1 MKKTI
6 TLLVFISTLCM
17 AQAAADT
24 IAFTPKD
31 SIDIHAIVEKQI
43 AAARERALN
52 EILNPKPLAAETKK
66 ETVVAKTVKKEINA
80 TKQANANPLIT
91 FILAQPWQY
100 TVFALVSFFIIGFVL
115 ARRVIV
121 SFTRSSKKALK
132 QKIGMMRE
140 EKVGSSKSDP
150 KLAKTRK
157 MLKDNLEIFQ
167 QANKQIDKKAKQMN
181 LAKGELL
188 LAARLKLYEVG
199 KM

>member
-6 TLLVFISTLCM
+6 ALFVFISTLCL
-17 AQAAADT
+17 AQVAADT
-24 IAFTPKD
+24 IASTPVD
-31 SIDIHAIVEKQI
+31 SIDLHAIVEKQI

-52 EILNPKPLAAETKK
+52 EKLYPKPVVAETKK
-66 ETVVAKTVKKEINA
+66 EIVVAKTVKKEINA
-80 TKQANANPLIT
+80 TKQATANPFIT

-100 TVFALVSFFIIGFVL
+100 TLFALVSFSIIGFVL

-140 EKVGSSKSDP
+140 EKVGGSKLDP
-150 KLAKTRK
+150 KLTKARRV
-157 MLKDNLEIFQ
+157 LKDNLDIFK
-167 QANKQIDKKAKQMN
+167 QADKQIDKKAKQLN

>member
-1 MKKTI
+1 MKKI
-6 TLLVFISTLCM
+6 IALFVFVSSLCI
-17 AQAAADT
+17 AQVTADT
-24 IAFTPKD
+24 IAYTSKD
-31 SIDIHAIVEKQI
+31 SVDIHAIVEKQI

-52 EILNPKPLAAETKK
+52 EKLNPKPVVAEAKK
-66 ETVVAKTVKKEINA
+66 EIVVAKTVKKEITT
-80 TKQANANPLIT
+80 TKQATANPLIT
-91 FILAQPWQY
+91 FILDQPWQY

-121 SFTRSSKKALK
+121 SFTRSSKNALK

-140 EKVGSSKSDP
+140 EKVGGSKSNP

-167 QANKQIDKKAKQMN
+167 QANTQIDKKAKQMN

>member
-6 TLLVFISTLCM
+6 ALFVFISTICM
-17 AQAAADT
+17 AQTAADT

-31 SIDIHAIVEKQI
+31 SIDIQAIVEKQI

-52 EILNPKPLAAETKK
+52 EKLNPKPVIAETKK
-66 ETVVAKTVKKEINA
+66 EIVAAKTAKKEINV
-80 TKQANANPLIT
+80 TKQATANPFIT
-91 FILAQPWQY
+91 FISAQPWQY
-100 TVFALVSFFIIGFVL
+100 TVFALASFFIVGFVL
-115 ARRVIV
+115 ARRIIV
-121 SFTRSSKKALK
+121 SFTRSSKKVLK

-140 EKVGSSKSDP
+140 EKVGGSKSNP

-167 QANKQIDKKAKQMN
+167 QANMQIDKKAKQMN

>member
-17 AQAAADT
+17 AQVAADT
-24 IAFTPKD
+24 IAFTSKD

-52 EILNPKPLAAETKK
+52 EILNPKPVVAETKK

-121 SFTRSSKKALK
+121 SFTRSSKKVLK

-140 EKVGSSKSDP
+140 EKVGGSKSNP

-181 LAKGELL
+181 LSKGELL